1 MRALHLALALAAA
14 RAALQR
20 APCEHFIILKYAHTG
35 STWFV
40 DELNGI
46 ERFHVIE
53 EFLMERFKESGEVPA
68 SSQDIKDHF
77 VEALTRECRGDTRV
91 IGLSQ
96 NPAHHTLTRP
106 PIHPFDWS
114 FLADL
119 QRKRPFHVVL
129 W

>member
-53 EFLMERFKESGEVPA
+53 EFLMERFKESGEVPT

-77 VEALTRECRGDTRV
+77 VEALTRECEAVWTSTDLRGPPRHRVDGVRRPKCNLHTGARATRA
-91 IGLSQ
+91 SS
-96 NPAHHTLTRP
+96 A
-106 PIHPFDWS
+106 
-114 FLADL
+114 
-119 QRKRPFHVVL
+119 
-129 W
+129 